1 MFEVRRAVQGG
12 STVNRHSIVLT
23 CIGLA
28 AATAAVLTPIATA
41 GKRTGRP
48 AATVAVSG
56 KEYMFTPSSISVSHG
71 TVTFRFTNRGKIGH
85 DLNVDGKTTPVI
97 NPGKTAAI
105 TVSLKKGT
113 YRFICTVTGHAKLG
127 MRGTLKVK

>member
-1 MFEVRRAVQGG
+1 
-12 STVNRHSIVLT
+12 VNRRSIVLT
-23 CIGLA
+23 GIGLV

-41 GKRTGRP
+41 GKHASRR

-56 KEYMFTPSSISVSHG
+56 KEYSFTPSSISVSHG

-85 DLNVDGKTTPVI
+85 DLSVPGKKTPVI
-97 NPGKTAAI
+97 NPGKTATI

-113 YRFICTVTGHAKLG
+113 YSFICTVPGHAQLG
-127 MRGTLKVK
+127 MKGTLKVK

>member
-1 MFEVRRAVQGG
+1 VTRR
-12 STVNRHSIVLT
+12 SIVLT
-23 CIGLA
+23 CIGLV

-41 GKRTGRP
+41 GKHGRP

-56 KEYMFTPSSISVSHG
+56 KEYRFTPSSISVSHG

-85 DLNVDGKTTPVI
+85 DLNVDGKKTPVI
-97 NPGKTAAI
+97 NPGKTATI

-113 YRFICTVTGHAKLG
+113 YSFKCTVPGHAQLG
-127 MRGTLKVK
+127 MKGTLKVK